1 MIERI
6 IDWCASNRFL
16 VFTGTVIV
24 TVWGIWAMTNTPL
37 DAVPDISDVQV
48 IVSTEWMGRSPDLI
62 EDQITYPIVSAL
74 IATPHVKAVRGFTD
88 FGISYVYVIF
98 QDNTDIY
105 WARSRV
111 VEYLQGIRGQLPD
124 GVNPTIG
131 PDATGVGWVFEYA
144 LVDDTGQRTLADL
157 RSLQDWNLR
166 YWLASVPGVAEV
178 ASIGGFVKQ
187 YQVNLDPAKLAAYDV
202 GVKQVVDAI
211 KMSNND
217 VEGRLLEFAGRE
229 YMVRGK
235 GYLTS
240 IADIEN
246 VSLGANRRGTPI
258 RVRDVAQVRLGP
270 DIRRGAAELDGKG
283 EAVGGIVVMRFGENA
298 LRVID
303 GVKAKLQEVQTS
315 LPPGVRIVPTYDR
328 SGLINESIGTLRRT
342 LVEEA
347 VVVSIVIIVFL
358 FHFRSALIPILALP
372 IAVLASFIPMYYL
385 GVTSNIMSLGGLA
398 LAIGVLVDASIV
410 MVENAYR
417 HVSEEQIPYGDQP
430 RAIIGAAKQVARAIF
445 FSLAIIVV
453 SFVPVF
459 LLEAQEGR
467 MFRPLAFT
475 KTFAMAAASILSI
488 TLVPVL
494 MVIFIRGR
502 RLKPESQNPIARVFA
517 WIYDPIIRLALRWKW
532 TALILNFAVVP
543 LTIPLLFV
551 IGSEFMPPLY
561 EGSLLYMP
569 TSPPG
574 LSITEATKLLQ
585 VQDRMLRRFPEVETV
600 FGTVGRG
607 TTATDNTPM
616 GMVNTTVTLKPREQ
630 WRAGMT
636 LDKLQ
641 AEMDAQLQFP
651 GFPNV
656 WTQPIRNRLDMLLTG
671 IKTPVGIKILGSDLN
686 EIQQIGGEI
695 ERALQNVPGT
705 RSVYAERVA
714 QGYFTDISIDRDAI
728 ARHGLTVGDV
738 EDVIESAIG
747 GQNITRTIEGR
758 ERYPVNVR
766 YERGFRDSLPELGRV
781 LVKTPMGA
789 QVPLSELAAI
799 SLSPGPSMIRDENGQ
814 LAGYVYVDTATTD
827 IGGYVDAAK
836 RAIAGRVRL
845 PAGYTLSWTGQY
857 EFQVRAR
864 ERFKILIPL
873 VFFII
878 FMLLYMTFHS
888 AAEATIVMLSVVYA
902 MTGGVILQWWLGY
915 NFSVAVWVGYIALYG
930 VAVQTGVV
938 MVLYLH
944 EALDRRLAQGGEI
957 TQADVFEA
965 TIAGSVLRLRP
976 KLMTVSVVMAG
987 LMPIL
992 WSTGVGSDIMK
1003 PIAAPIVGG
1012 MVTSTIH
1019 VLVITPVIFYIMK
1032 ARALR
1037 KGTLRASGMH
1047 RP

>member
-1 MIERI
+1 
-6 IDWCASNRFL
+6 
-16 VFTGTVIV
+16 
-24 TVWGIWAMTNTPL
+24 MTRTPL

-48 IVSTEWMGRSPDLI
+48 IVSTEWTGRSPDLI
-62 EDQITYPIVSAL
+62 EDQITYPIVTAL
-74 IATPHVKAVRGFTD
+74 ISTPHVKAVRGFTD

-98 QDNTDIY
+98 EDGTDMY

-111 VEYLQGIRGQLPD
+111 VEYLQGIRGQLPED
-124 GVNPTIG
+124 VNPVIG

-144 LVDDTGQRTLADL
+144 LVDETGQHNLAEL
-157 RSLQDWNLR
+157 RSFQDWNLR

-187 YQVNLDPAKLAAYDV
+187 YQVNVDPNKLAAYDI
-202 GVKQVVDAI
+202 GLKQVIDAI
-211 KMSNND
+211 KASNNE

-229 YMVRGK
+229 YMVRGR
-235 GYLTS
+235 GYLKS
-240 IADIEN
+240 AADIEN
-246 VSLGANRRGTPI
+246 VSLGADPRGTPI

-270 DIRRGAAELDGKG
+270 DIRRGVAELDGKG

-303 GVKAKLQEVQTS
+303 AVKAKLREVQRS
-315 LPPGVRIVPTYDR
+315 MPSGVKIVPTYDR
-328 SGLINESIGTLRRT
+328 SWLIGESINTLRHT
-342 LVEEA
+342 LIEEA
-347 VVVSIVIIVFL
+347 IVVSIVIIIFL
-358 FHFRSALIPILALP
+358 FHFRSALIPIVALP
-372 IAVLASFIPMYYL
+372 IAVVASFIPMYYL

-417 HVSEEQIPYGDQP
+417 HVSEPEHDLDAREREAQRGEAVVPASNEPDGVQASPPSIDDQP
-430 RAIIGAAKQVARAIF
+430 RVIIRAAKQVARAIF

-475 KTFAMAAASILSI
+475 KTFAIAGASILSI

-494 MVIFIRGR
+494 MTIFIRGP
-502 RLKPESQNPIARVFA
+502 RLKPESRNPVSRFFTRL
-517 WIYDPIIRLALRWKW
+517 YDPVIRLALRWKW
-532 TALILNFAVVP
+532 TALLVNFAVVP
-543 LTIPLLFV
+543 LTIPLLFM

-561 EGSLLYMP
+561 EGSQLYMP

-574 LSITEATKLLQ
+574 LSITEATRLLQ
-585 VQDRMLRRFPEVETV
+585 VQDKILRTFPEVERV

-607 TTATDNTPM
+607 TTPTDNTPM

-630 WRAGMT
+630 WRPGMT

-641 AEMDAQLQFP
+641 AEMDARLQFP

-671 IKTPVGIKILGSDLN
+671 IKTPVGIKILGTNLD
-686 EIQQIGGEI
+686 EIQRIGSEI
-695 ERALQNVPGT
+695 ERALQPIPGT

-714 QGYFTDISIDRDAI
+714 QGYFTDIQIDREAI
-728 ARHGLTVGDV
+728 ARYGLTVGDV
-738 EDVIESAIG
+738 QDVIQSAIG

-766 YERGFRDSLPELGRV
+766 YERGLRDNIPDLQRV
-781 LVKTPMGA
+781 LVKAPSGA
-789 QVPLSELAAI
+789 QIPLGQLAQI
-799 SLSPGPSMIRDENGQ
+799 TLTPGPAMIRDEGGQ
-814 LAGYVYVDTATTD
+814 LAGYVYVDTATRD
-827 IGGYVDAAK
+827 IGGYVDQAQRAVAAH
-836 RAIAGRVRL
+836 VQL
-845 PAGYTLSWTGQY
+845 PAGYTLQWTGQY

-888 AAEATIVMLSVVYA
+888 ISEALIVMLSVVYA
-902 MTGGVILQWWLGY
+902 MTGGIILQWLLGY

-938 MVLYLH
+938 MVVYLH
-944 EALDRRLAQGGEI
+944 EALDKRLRQGGTI
-957 TQADVFEA
+957 TERDVREA

-987 LMPIL
+987 LVPIM

-1003 PIAAPIVGG
+1003 PIAAPIIGG

-1019 VLVITPVIFYIMK
+1019 VLIITPVIFYIMK
-1032 ARALR
+1032 VHALR
-1037 KGTLRASGMH
+1037 KGTLRVSGMAL
-1047 RP
+1047 